1 MNRPQTADQALVRK
15 LNTATVMECI
25 RLNAPLSRAELA
37 THTGLNRSTISSIID
52 DLIDQGFVHET
63 ALQFPTIGRPG
74 VLLQLNP
81 EGGFAIGVE
90 IGVDFLSVMLTNF
103 VAEVLWRKTIPIQPD
118 APQIEILEHAE
129 NLIEQAMTHELARPL
144 RPLGIGVAV
153 PGLVDARQ
161 GKLVFAPN
169 LKWADTPLR
178 LIWMRRFNL
187 PVFIENEANCAAL
200 SELFFGIAHNVNN
213 FIYLATGVGLGGGIV
228 VDGRLLRG
236 AHGFGGE
243 IGHTKIYE
251 GGERCGCGR
260 LGCWETYVSAWA
272 VIRQTRQ
279 KLENSPESILH
290 QLVDRHLDQ
299 ITLAT
304 LAEAAEKN
312 DPVALSVLSETAHH
326 LAVGTA
332 NLINIFNP
340 ELVVLGGGFNLC
352 SAWLIPVIKA
362 EIQENILPPLRE
374 GIQIKASALGLEA
387 SVLGAVALV
396 LDDIVREPL
405 YGI

>member
-103 VAEVLWRKTIPIQPD
+103 VAEVLWRKTIPIQPA

-153 PGLVDARQ
+153 PGYRGPV
-161 GKLVFAPN
+161 GGVFAPN
-169 LKWADTPLR
+169 LKWTDTPLR
-178 LIWMRRFNL
+178 LIWMHRFNL

-279 KLENSPESILH
+279 KLENSPQSILH
-290 QLVDRHLDQ
+290 QLVDGHLDQ

-304 LAEAAEKN
+304 LAQAAEKN
-312 DPVALSVLSETAHH
+312 DPVALSVLNETAHH

-340 ELVVLGGGFNLC
+340 
-352 SAWLIPVIKA
+352 K
-362 EIQENILPPLRE
+362 
-374 GIQIKASALGLEA
+374 
-387 SVLGAVALV
+387 
-396 LDDIVREPL
+396 
-405 YGI
+405 